1 MRAILKHDAKH
12 CGKARPGELRQQSR
26 PPSAEESYR
35 EIRFVSLIE
44 RESRRIRLLL
54 CHRFL
59 QHEHN
64 RATNSQRYQGLVM
77 MRGRK
82 GRQRGRA
89 GRREKRE
96 TGKRGKRRRRD
107 IVCRRISWLV
117 TCSSLRAYVR
127 ACASRQNIDKLVLFV
142 RICRRFGASLPDH
155 MRAAMTRGTSAG
167 APMT

>member
-1 MRAILKHDAKH
+1 MKHDAKH
-12 CGKARPGELRQQSR
+12 CGKTWPGELRQQSR

-82 GRQRGRA
+82 GRQGEAKGEGRRGRQAKGERGRGEILCVAESA
-89 GRREKRE
+89 G
-96 TGKRGKRRRRD
+96 
-107 IVCRRISWLV
+107 SLLV
-117 TCSSLRAYVR
+117 RSCVR
-127 ACASRQNIDKLVLFV
+127 ACA
-142 RICRRFGASLPDH
+142 
-155 MRAAMTRGTSAG
+155 
-167 APMT
+167 